1 MDSIDILFAYVIG
14 GFGAWAAA
22 LMMLIAVQG
31 DRLHRG
37 VLLRCALGFTLLGAG
52 MVLSGLVDRAARWPT
67 LTLALSAVVATLV
80 IYRALR
86 QLVGVPVIPR
96 LRRWSEI
103 AALCLLLLL
112 AWLGGPRSFAL
123 AFHIVCLAL
132 SLGLTWAVRRALLA
146 PRNAAETAMA
156 ATLLFYAGTW
166 VFALYATLQHDGP
179 EHRHL
184 LYVEPP
190 LLAAYGVIYALLPL
204 LVGAHVLNLAN
215 ARLDRRL
222 RQQASTDELTG
233 LLTRRALNERAM
245 AWHADVLE
253 RERLPAVLLLD
264 VDHFKPINDTHGHER
279 GDHVLR
285 AVSGRLRGA
294 LRAGTPLAR
303 WGGEE
308 FLVLLDAANLDEA
321 GATAERMR
329 TAVGATPFA
338 FGEERLPVTI
348 SIGVSAW
355 PAGGVFARAGAE
367 ADAALYSAKREGR
380 DQARVAGVDRT
391 GAAMAT
397 RRHATAGEESH
408 LPGSGP

>member
-1 MDSIDILFAYVIG
+1 MQSVDMLFAYVIG
-14 GFGAWAAA
+14 GVGAWAAA
-22 LMMLIAVQG
+22 LMMLVAVQG

-37 VLLRCALGFTLLGAG
+37 VLSRCALGFALLGVG
-52 MVLSGLVDRAARWPT
+52 MVLSGVIDRAARWPI
-67 LTLALSAVVATLV
+67 LTLAMAALVATLV

-86 QLVGVPVIPR
+86 ELVGAPAVGLPR
-96 LRRWSEI
+96 RMAEI
-103 AALCLLLLL
+103 AALCVVLLL
-112 AWLGGPRSFAL
+112 AWAAGARSFAL
-123 AFHIVCLAL
+123 VFHLVCLAV
-132 SLGLTWAVRRALLA
+132 SLGIVLAVRRALVA
-146 PRNAAETAMA
+146 PRNAAEAAMA
-156 ATLLFYAGTW
+156 VTLLFYAGTW
-166 VFALYATLQHDGP
+166 VFALYAAVRHDGP

-190 LLAAYGVIYALLPL
+190 FLAAYGVIYALVPL

-233 LLTRRALNERAM
+233 LLTRRALNERAT

-279 GDHVLR
+279 GDDVLR
-285 AVSGRLRGA
+285 AVSGRLRGT
-294 LRAGTPLAR
+294 LREGTPLAR

-355 PAGGVFARAGAE
+355 PAGGVFARAVAE
-367 ADAALYSAKREGR
+367 ADAALYTAKREGR
-380 DQARVAGVDRT
+380 DRARVAGAEQGRQ
-391 GAAMAT
+391 
-397 RRHATAGEESH
+397 
-408 LPGSGP
+408 

>member
-37 VLLRCALGFTLLGAG
+37 MLLRCALGFTLLGAG

-233 LLTRRALNERAM
+233 LLTRRALNERAT

-264 VDHFKPINDTHGHER
+264 VDHFKPINDGHGHDA
-279 GDHVLR
+279 GDLLLR
-285 AVSGRLRGA
+285 TLGQRLRGLVRSSDMA
-294 LRAGTPLAR
+294 ARLGGDEFAILLTGATVEQDAGQVAERLLHELSLPVPYRGTSLAVTVSV
-303 WGGEE
+303 GAAFFPHHAEE
-308 FLVLLDAANLDEA
+308 FSRLYKAADEA
-321 GATAERMR
+321 LYRAKQQGRASWVQQDGRA
-329 TAVGATPFA
+329 
-338 FGEERLPVTI
+338 
-348 SIGVSAW
+348 
-355 PAGGVFARAGAE
+355 PA
-367 ADAALYSAKREGR
+367 
-380 DQARVAGVDRT
+380 DQP
-391 GAAMAT
+391 M
-397 RRHATAGEESH
+397 
-408 LPGSGP
+408 